1 MVVILLWS
9 RMSVLR
15 LVNFSSCSTLLIT
28 QTTIVRIR
36 QTKENLLKKDNKS
49 VQMFILLDGVEGEVD
64 LDDCTS
70 IGLRDFFG
78 LAQVAIFFFAQD
90 KLCRRSSCD
99 HCIILSFN
107 IF

>member
-28 QTTIVRIR
+28 QTTIVRTR
-36 QTKENLLKKDNKS
+36 QTKKFVEKRQQS
-49 VQMFILLDGVEGEVD
+49 VQVFILLDGVEGEVD
-64 LDDCTS
+64 LDDCAP

-90 KLCRRSSCD
+90 EFRR
-99 HCIILSFN
+99 
-107 IF
+107 